1 MALTK
6 APEELLDKSLTSA
19 LTITTADNTTQLTIT
34 STDDDAS
41 VGPRMD
47 LKRESST
54 PAANDNIGALRFMGK
69 DDDTNSLSYANIT
82 SQIEDP
88 TDGAEDGKFKIET
101 RIAGTIRNR
110 LTMDSTKT
118 VFNEDS
124 QDLDF
129 RVESNSLQ
137 YALFVDGGNDVVG
150 IGTSVPASYHA
161 NANNLVIYEAGNA
174 GITIATG
181 SSNYGSVFFGDGTS
195 GSEPYTGWIQYGH
208 DGVTSGYQ
216 DVMTIGTGATQR
228 IGVGAYGISFGSG
241 THTSA
246 RGLDDYEEGTWTP
259 SVESTG
265 SATFSNS
272 RYTKVGRIVTM
283 HTSVNSFSNTTSST
297 LLGISLP
304 FTAANSNLAVPLG
317 TLSVQVANITPTGGY
332 LGGTN
337 LLNLYGTSTSTSFV
351 PVTHA
356 DLGGSTSM
364 YISITYMAA

>member
-1 MALTK
+1 
-6 APEELLDKSLTSA
+6 D
-19 LTITTADNTTQLTIT
+19 TA
-34 STDDDAS
+34 
-41 VGPRMD
+41 
-47 LKRESST
+47 
-54 PAANDNIGALRFMGK
+54 AANA
-69 DDDTNSLSYANIT
+69 
-82 SQIEDP
+82 
-88 TDGAEDGKFKIET
+88 
-101 RIAGTIRNR
+101 
-110 LTMDSTKT
+110 
-118 VFNEDS
+118 
-124 QDLDF
+124 
-129 RVESNSLQ
+129 
-137 YALFVDGGNDVVG
+137 
-150 IGTSVPASYHA
+150 
-161 NANNLVIYEAGNA
+161 
-174 GITIATG
+174 
-181 SSNYGSVFFGDGTS
+181 
-195 GSEPYTGWIQYGH
+195 
-208 DGVTSGYQ
+208 
-216 DVMTIGTGATQR
+216 
-228 IGVGAYGISFGSG
+228 
-241 THTSA
+241 
-246 RGLDDYEEGTWTP
+246 LDDYEEGTWTP